1 MKTISTISFDSLPD
15 DFKGKYYSLMNMT
28 KDEQIELAKD
38 GLLFQKP
45 QCPVLASAGMAR
57 DWPDARGIW
66 QNENKTFLAR
76 VNEEDHTQ
84 FISTGK
90 SGDVKAVFKRFCD
103 GLKKVEKNLKQ
114 AGKGFMWS
122 QHLGYI
128 TTCPSNLG
136 TGLEAS
142 LTVKLPLLS
151 KVIAC
156 NYLVFQLYICC
167 TISVFLAN

>member
-1 MKTISTISFDSLPD
+1 MK
-15 DFKGKYYSLMNMT
+15 

-38 GLLFQKP
+38 GLFFERP
-45 QCPVLASAGMAR
+45 QCPVLTSAGMVR

-90 SGDVKAVFKRFCD
+90 SGDVKAVFERFCD
-103 GLKKVEKNLKQ
+103 GLKKVEMELNQ
-114 AGKGFMWS
+114 AGEGFMWS
-122 QHLGYI
+122 RHLGYI

-142 LTVKLPLLS
+142 VKVKLPLLS
-151 KVIAC
+151 KVLGC
-156 NYLVFQLYICC
+156 NYLILRSCICC
-167 TISVFLAN
+167 TILMFLAK